1 MSNYN
6 NLSEREK
13 NYWASATHED
23 MDKVDVIEEKLRST
37 YNYDKATAAKLA
49 VRLYLKQN
57 PDKFNQENQE
67 GGRYKKH
74 KTFKRKHSSK
84 KHRKKTYK
92 SRKYKRSRY
101 HRKSKK

>member
-1 MSNYN
+1 MS
-6 NLSEREK
+6 LSEREK
-13 NYWASATHED
+13 NYWNNATMED
-23 MDKVDVIEEKLRST
+23 MDRVDELTKVIMSKYSL
-37 YNYDKATAAKLA
+37 DKETASKKA
-49 VRLYLKQN
+49 VQLFLIKN
-57 PDKFNQENQE
+57 PGKYQS

-84 KHRKKTYK
+84 KHRKNTNK